1 MISGNIL
8 ILGAIAIM
16 VLLIGFGFLLGFLRG
31 FRKSLFF
38 TIVFLVVVI
47 ISFIVATALA
57 KGIYS
62 GTTLWGVAK
71 KALPSSATE
80 GAEGVNSLKE
90 FIRFYIEK
98 NYTEVLE
105 NGMTAG
111 QSIVANENA
120 MGIIDGLIV
129 MILKVIMLIVGYIF
143 LSIVFYIVF
152 GLIYILFLRPK
163 TIIETETTTDED
175 GNETV
180 EEREIKPKK
189 KRLAGGL
196 IGAGKGLL
204 KSMIILIPI
213 TFMIGMIAQIEVPT
227 NSSANSE
234 IRLESGSS
242 SSTLSDLVTA
252 CRKYDNTVGKMYLG
266 LDDFVMD
273 RIISYDVKGA
283 DGKKVNVVVRK
294 EVKGFIDIYNTIERE
309 IGVDN
314 IKDYDFKN
322 NLNSPEMKKIV
333 ESITKN
339 LSNSKAATTLL
350 TAVGEEATAIA
361 SGEASKKDADMALL
375 FEEIDL
381 KNKDNKWWQEQ
392 IAQINDIYVAFADM
406 NLDFT
411 AVDSKEYNLMFKD
424 TTSTQFDHFVD
435 EIFNNELMEMMI
447 NGGVK
452 YAAKKLPSDF
462 SEVEETTTQVV
473 NDKEVDKE
481 LKAFSK
487 FIDILRDDIRFKDGN
502 VDTNSI
508 NMQTLNDIVNTEIL
522 VNSKIVGKLTTSI
535 LKTTLNK
542 ITYNGSIIDFDT
554 TMFDDANFKI
564 HDEIKNLTSVLVDGF
579 GLEYSLEDLKNFED
593 TSEIGQIS
601 GILESD
607 GLKQSKI
614 ANGLFKAILPIVA
627 SVIAPS
633 EDFSG
638 INWSEEYKSFSGIL
652 DSLFDPNA
660 KISTL
665 TELDFD
671 TFTIRKLDT
680 LANSQKVWSGKAVSK
695 ILNGLVIPFI
705 EDIQI
710 DGSTTTIT
718 YDKSKIKWQNELK
731 AIVEIGL
738 WANDTDNDPS
748 NDYDNNVNSITNSF
762 GDVIKVKVLDVLGE
776 NVQDAKENELLHA
789 FANAA
794 LNQLFDN
801 KAGDSKDECPALAS
815 VAYTLADSE
824 GKFTLSSLDSLTQIY
839 VSTVDALEAN
849 TYKSI
854 VLMDKIAYT
863 LSTPMSTPSMLN
875 AEDRSAWSSEKW
887 QREMPRI
894 GEVLKTLA
902 NDDDAIIID
911 DANMGE
917 DSEIKRK
924 TFERIEENIAYSEA
938 LQNMFKN
945 AMSSVEDSENP
956 YDFPDPEVISGEET
970 FSGWWNVE
978 ITGLANVIYAEY
990 GVDKTTIKIS
1000 EFSDTAGVKV
1010 RVVKSLY
1017 QDAYFVRDD
1026 ITPELRV
1033 KDYGGGFYQQT
1044 NVGVSEYLQ
1053 YMFKPQLRD
1062 VSKRTD
1068 PVVEYFEFTN
1078 TYDWDSEMEP
1088 IMDLFLA
1095 TQMEYDSTT
1104 HELIEL
1110 TDETELEFG
1119 DIFFGLYESGSSVHD
1134 GGPTMDG
1141 LEASIR
1147 NKRRITGIKEKIDG
1161 NSYLQ
1166 FILAT
1171 EMVKIMD
1178 KNHMVE
1184 GHKPYDWDNDT
1195 WILETTILDEIA
1207 QVLITESRP
1216 KMDNIDFY
1224 SITDDEIDVIC
1235 DNTPKSYL
1243 LQSKMAKS
1251 FVNTGINNDSVTSVS
1266 TLTGEKDLMT
1276 YILEY
1281 SWNDTTHINEAYE
1294 ALIETLREKK
1304 DSFKS
1309 MKNNYYQK
1317 VGDPVSEFNF
1327 YKEEEL
1333 TNVIVS
1339 IRIDGSVTDE
1349 HGDAFLTED
1358 VSTIINAVKTYSEYT
1373 LMVSALRDSENAEFV
1388 VLSTAL
1394 TTKANS
1400 MVYTG

>member
-8 ILGAIAIM
+8 ILGAIAI
-16 VLLIGFGFLLGFLRG
+16 LILFIGFGFLLGFLRG

-38 TIVFLVVVI
+38 TIVFIVVVLL
-47 ISFIVATALA
+47 SFIFATALA
-57 KGIYS
+57 KGVYN
-62 GTTLWGVAK
+62 GGTLWTIAK
-71 KALPSSATE
+71 KVLPSKATD
-80 GAEGVNSLKE
+80 GADGVNSLKE
-90 FIRFYIEK
+90 FVRFYIEK

-120 MGIIDGLIV
+120 MGIIDGLLV
-129 MILKVIMLIVGYIF
+129 MILKVVMLIGGYVF
-143 LSIVFYIVF
+143 LSVIFYIVF

-163 TIIETETTTDED
+163 TMIETETTTDED

-189 KRLAGGL
+189 KRLLGGL
-196 IGAGKGLL
+196 IGAGKGFI
-204 KSMIILIPI
+204 KSLIILIPI

-227 NSSANSE
+227 NSTINSE
-234 IRLESGSS
+234 LKLESGSS
-242 SSTLSDLVTA
+242 SSTLKDLVTA
-252 CRKYDNTVGKMYLG
+252 CRKYDNSIGKMYLG

-294 EVKGFIDIYNTIERE
+294 ELNGFIEIYNTIEKE
-309 IGVDN
+309 IGIDN

-333 ESITKN
+333 ESVTKN
-339 LSNSKAATTLL
+339 ISKSKAVTSLL
-350 TAVGEEATAIA
+350 TAVGEEASAIA
-361 SGEASKKDADMALL
+361 KGEASKNDADMALL

-406 NLDFT
+406 NLDFSKI
-411 AVDSKEYNLMFKD
+411 DSKEYNLLFKD

-462 SEVEETTTQVV
+462 AEVEETTTQVV

-487 FIDILRDDIRFKDGN
+487 FIDILRDDIKFKDGS
-502 VDTNSI
+502 VDTTSI
-508 NMQTLNDIVNTEIL
+508 NMQTLNNIVGTEIL
-522 VNSKIVGKLTTSI
+522 VNSKIVGKLTTSL
-535 LKTTLNK
+535 LKNTINK
-542 ITYNGSIIDFDT
+542 ITYNGDIISFDLSI
-554 TMFDDANFKI
+554 FDDSNFVI
-564 HDEIKNLTSVLVDGF
+564 HDEIKNLTNVLVDGF
-579 GLEYSLEDLKNFED
+579 GLEYSLEDLKDFEN
-593 TSEIGQIS
+593 TSQIGQIS
-601 GILESD
+601 KILDSD
-607 GLKQSKI
+607 KLKESKI
-614 ANGLFKAILPIVA
+614 ANGLFKSIIPIVA
-627 SVIAPS
+627 NVIAPS
-633 EDFSG
+633 EDFSDVT
-638 INWSEEYKSFSGIL
+638 WSEEYKSFAGIL
-652 DSLFDPNA
+652 ESLFDQSA
-660 KISTL
+660 KLSTL

-671 TFTIRKLDT
+671 TFTIRKIDN
-680 LANSQKVWSGKAVSK
+680 LANANKVWSGKAVSK

-710 DGSTTTIT
+710 DGSSTTIS

-748 NDYDNNVNSITNSF
+748 NDYDNNINTITNSF

-776 NVQDAKENELLHA
+776 NVQDDKENELLHA

-794 LNQLFDN
+794 LSQLFDGN
-801 KAGDSKDECPALAS
+801 TGDSKDECPALAS

-824 GKFTLSSLDSLTQIY
+824 GKFTLSSLNSLTQVY
-839 VSTVDALEAN
+839 VSTIDALEAN
-849 TYKSI
+849 TYKSV

-863 LSTPMSTPSMLN
+863 LSTPMSTPSMLDSSN
-875 AEDRSAWSSEKW
+875 RSAWTSDKW
-887 QREMPRI
+887 YREMPRI

-924 TFERIEENIAYSEA
+924 TFERLEENIAYSEA
-938 LQNMFKN
+938 LENMFKN
-945 AMSSVEDSENP
+945 AMSSVEDSDNP
-956 YDFPDPEVISGEET
+956 YIFPNPEVISGDET
-970 FSGWWNVE
+970 FSAWWNVE
-978 ITGLANVIYAEY
+978 ITGLANVIYSEY
-990 GVDKTTIKIS
+990 GTDKTTIKIS
-1000 EFSDTAGVKV
+1000 EFSDTKGVKV
-1010 RVVKSLY
+1010 KVVKSLY
-1017 QDAYFVRDD
+1017 SDAYFVRDD
-1026 ITPELRV
+1026 VIEPRV
-1033 KDYGGGFYQQT
+1033 KDYGGGFYQET

-1068 PVVEYFEFTN
+1068 PVIEYFEFTN
-1078 TYDWDSEMEP
+1078 TFDWDKEMEP
-1088 IMDLFLA
+1088 IMALFLA
-1095 TQMEYDSTT
+1095 TQMEYNSTT
-1104 HELIEL
+1104 HELVEL

-1119 DIFFGLYESGSSVHD
+1119 DIFFGLYESGSTVHE
-1134 GGPTMDG
+1134 GGEAMDG

-1161 NSYLQ
+1161 ISYLQ
-1166 FILAT
+1166 YILAT

-1178 KNHMVE
+1178 KDHMVE
-1184 GHKPYDWDNDT
+1184 GHKPYDWDNET
-1195 WILETTILDEIA
+1195 WIKETTILDEIA
-1207 QVLITESRP
+1207 QVLITEDRP
-1216 KMDNIDFY
+1216 KMDKIDFY
-1224 SITDDEIDVIC
+1224 TITDSEIDVIC
-1235 DNTPKSYL
+1235 NNTPKSYL

-1251 FVNTGINNDSVTSVS
+1251 FVNAGINNEDVTSAS
-1266 TLTGEKDLMT
+1266 SLTGEKDLMT

-1281 SWNDTTHINEAYE
+1281 EWNNETNVNEAYE
-1294 ALIETLREKK
+1294 ALITTLREKK
-1304 DSFKS
+1304 NAFKA

-1317 VGDPVSEFNF
+1317 VGDPATEFNF

-1333 TNVIVS
+1333 INIIVS
-1339 IRIDGSVTDE
+1339 IGIDGSVVDE
-1349 HGDAFLTED
+1349 DDNDFLTED
-1358 VSTIINAVKTYSEYT
+1358 VSNIINAIRTYSEYT
-1373 LMVSALRDSENAEFV
+1373 LMVSALKDSENPEFTT
-1388 VLSTAL
+1388 LATIL
-1394 TTKANS
+1394 TSRANT